1 MDLAAADCLA
11 FGLAVVVAN
20 FVVTSPLAGLVD
32 VVVVAVVVVG
42 VVLVLMITVLWWPT
56 PTDPDPDPDLNPD
69 LKSNRED
76 IKVGLVAINETVSM
90 ESEDIPNFWDIVAF
104 VVVGSDVVV
113 VIVFVDV
120 VVVVGKGFELVWM
133 ELLAINREMG
143 DHKYEAI
150 YDDDFSWCCIGNVL
164 D

>member
-1 MDLAAADCLA
+1 MELAAADCLA

-32 VVVVAVVVVG
+32 VVAVVVG
-42 VVLVLMITVLWWPT
+42 VVLVLMVTVLWWPP
-56 PTDPDPDPDLNPD
+56 PTDPDLDLNPD

-90 ESEDIPNFWDIVAF
+90 EAEDAPNFWDIVA
-104 VVVGSDVVV
+104 VVIVGAVVV
-113 VIVFVDV
+113 VIVFVDG

-150 YDDDFSWCCIGNVL
+150 YDDDFSWCCIGNVWIKNVL
-164 D
+164 